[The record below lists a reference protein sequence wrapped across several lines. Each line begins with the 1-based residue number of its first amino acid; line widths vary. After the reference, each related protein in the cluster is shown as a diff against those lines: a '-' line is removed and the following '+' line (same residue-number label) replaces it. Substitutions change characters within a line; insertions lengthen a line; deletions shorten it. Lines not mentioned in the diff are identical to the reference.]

1 MCEGK
6 GRQQSSSASDISA
19 LLRPLRGRS
28 YASHSLTTGTDGS
41 TAGSSGLS
49 LPVGFPE
56 ALGKQ
61 QQGAG
66 LVAELSR
73 TPSMS
78 CPESAHVESQ
88 Q

>member
-1 MCEGK
+1 MPPTLSPLEQMAP
-6 GRQQSSSASDISA
+6 QQEAE
-19 LLRPLRGRS
+19 
-28 YASHSLTTGTDGS
+28 H
-41 TAGSSGLS
+41 TAS
-49 LPVGFPE
+49 LPVGIPE